1 MPLPAA
7 TAEPFRWAGRRV
19 AVTGATGFLGHHLCV
34 ALTAAGA
41 DVTALVR
48 ASSDTSRL
56 TAMGVRCQAAPL
68 DEPGLLA
75 DACRG
80 RDLLFH
86 LAGAVD
92 FNNDWDHCRQV
103 NVTGTA
109 NVLRAAARAGVR
121 RIIHA
126 SSIVAVGATP
136 DPVRLDECSPWDLGG
151 TSVPYV
157 TTKRE
162 GEQLALA
169 FRDGPEV
176 VVVNPGSVIGPDDYS
191 GSEFGVMCRRF
202 WQGRIPLVFGG
213 GNCFVDARDVATGML
228 RAAERG
234 RPGERYILGGANRS
248 YTAFDSELARVAD
261 RPIPR
266 FRLPTILARLGAAV
280 GDRVR
285 RKKSKRPLLSSAQA
299 RLLGLFFYYD
309 CSKAGRELGYTT
321 RPLRQTLA
329 DAHRFWTAGRD
340 RRGRAAGAS

>member
-1 MPLPAA
+1 MLPDLAA
-7 TAEPFRWAGRRV
+7 LITLQG
-19 AVTGATGFLGHHLCV
+19 LD
-34 ALTAAGA
+34 TAAE
-41 DVTALVR
+41 TAR
-48 ASSDTSRL
+48 RRL
-56 TAMGVRCQAAPL
+56 AELPGIPIALFRPVSAQAAVH
-68 DEPGLLA
+68 D
-75 DACRG
+75 
-80 RDLLFH
+80 
-86 LAGAVD
+86 VS
-92 FNNDWDHCRQV
+92 
-103 NVTGTA
+103 
-109 NVLRAAARAGVR
+109 RA
-121 RIIHA
+121 
-126 SSIVAVGATP
+126 
-136 DPVRLDECSPWDLGG
+136 L
-151 TSVPYV
+151 
-157 TTKRE
+157 
-162 GEQLALA
+162 
-169 FRDGPEV
+169 
-176 VVVNPGSVIGPDDYS
+176 
-191 GSEFGVMCRRF
+191 VMCRRF

-213 GNCFVDARDVATGML
+213 GNCFVDARDVAAGML

>member
-7 TAEPFRWAGRRV
+7 TAEPLRWAGRRV
-19 AVTGATGFLGHHLCV
+19 AVTGATGFIGHHLCV

-48 ASSDTSRL
+48 AFSDTSRL
-56 TAMGVRCQAAPL
+56 KAMGVRCLVAPL
-68 DEPGLLA
+68 DEPVLLA

-80 RDLLFH
+80 REILFH

-92 FNNDWDHCRQV
+92 FSNDWDRCRKV
-103 NVTGTA
+103 NVDGTA
-109 NVLRAAARAGVR
+109 NVLRAAARAAVR
-121 RIIHA
+121 RIVHA

-136 DPVRLDECSPWDLGG
+136 DPVRLDETSPWDLGDK
-151 TSVPYV
+151 SVPYV
-157 TTKRE
+157 TTKHE
-162 GEQLALA
+162 GERLALA
-169 FRDGPEV
+169 FRDGPEI

-213 GNCFVDARDVATGML
+213 GNCFVDARDVAAGML
-228 RAAERG
+228 RAADRG

-248 YTAFDSELARVAD
+248 YTAFNSELARVAG

-266 FRLPTILARLGAAV
+266 FRLPTVLARLGAAV
-280 GDRVR
+280 GDRLR

-309 CSKAGRELGYTT
+309 CSKAARELGYTA
-321 RPLRQTLA
+321 RPLRDTLA
-329 DAHRFWTAGRD
+329 DAHRFWMAGKD
-340 RRGRAAGAS
+340 RRGRAAGAA